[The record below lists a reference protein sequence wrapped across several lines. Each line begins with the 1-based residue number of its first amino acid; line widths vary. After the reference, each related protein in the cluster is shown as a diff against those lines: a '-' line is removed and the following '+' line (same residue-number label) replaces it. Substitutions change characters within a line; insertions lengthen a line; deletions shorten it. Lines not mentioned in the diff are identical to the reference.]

1 MQSLHLMPELMQLVP
16 GTLLATAASASCIE
30 LSANGFRIFATHA
43 VHTQSESEFT
53 KVLLW
58 AQEESTFRL
67 RLSDKTLMDPFPR
80 IHPTLVGFTVKT
92 RT

>member
-1 MQSLHLMPELMQLVP
+1 MQSLHLMPELMQSVP
-16 GTLLATAASASCIE
+16 GTLLATAASASRIE
-30 LSANGFRIFATHA
+30 LSANGPDICNSCSAH
-43 VHTQSESEFT
+43 SEWSEFA

-67 RLSDKTLMDPFPR
+67 RLSDKTLMDPSPN
-80 IHPTLVGFTVKT
+80 IHPILVGFTVKT

>member
-43 VHTQSESEFT
+43 SESEFT

-67 RLSDKTLMDPFPR
+67 RLSDKTVMDPFPR